1 MTRRVPAPYH
11 QAARAALK
19 LAYGEI
25 LLGDALKFFKD
36 LKTQGA
42 RHHGGSLFMMMWGA
56 VNEWSMVVATAE
68 RGEDRA
74 ERLAELA
81 TGIKAIGALL
91 LGTTNPDP
99 QYPTSPVVIDF
110 KSRAAGERDDG

>member
-11 QAARAALK
+11 QAARAALR

-25 LLGDALKFFKD
+25 LIGDALKFFKD
-36 LKTQGA
+36 IKTKSA

-56 VNEWSMVVATAE
+56 VNEWSMVVASVE
-68 RGEDRA
+68 RGEDRDG
-74 ERLAELA
+74 RLAELA

-91 LGTTNPDP
+91 LGTTNPEP
-99 QYPTSPVVIDF
+99 LPTPAEVIDF
-110 KSRAAGERDDG
+110 KSRAAGERDD

>member
-1 MTRRVPAPYH
+1 MTRRLAAPYY

-25 LLGDALKFFKD
+25 LLGDAMKPFKD
-36 LKTQGA
+36 MKTQSA
-42 RHHGGSLFMMMWGA
+42 RYQGGSLFMMMWGA
-56 VNEWSMVVATAE
+56 VNEWSIVVANYE
-68 RGEDRA
+68 RGEERDK
-74 ERLAELA
+74 RLAELA

-99 QYPTSPVVIDF
+99 TPTSAVVIDF
-110 KSRAAGERDDG
+110 KSRAAGERDDD